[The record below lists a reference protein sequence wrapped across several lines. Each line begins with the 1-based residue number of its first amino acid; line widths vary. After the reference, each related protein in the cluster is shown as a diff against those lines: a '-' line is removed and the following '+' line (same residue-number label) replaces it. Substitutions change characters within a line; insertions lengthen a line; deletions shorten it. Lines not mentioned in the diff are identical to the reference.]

1 MKTDMYPD
9 SEKLKKETMD
19 YINSTNP
26 GFLAKYSEKRWNS
39 YFEKSIHSK
48 VYNLINNLLY
58 IKWHLIKNDVK

>member
-1 MKTDMYPD
+1 MYPD

-58 IKWHLIKNDVK
+58 IK